1 MSVGPVVNLRFS
13 PTFDTITWDPPS
25 TVGVLSGLTY
35 HLTVTNVNTGV
46 VDINTT
52 TADTSYPLGPLE
64 FCVNYTASVTVL
76 HTSTTIPEHK
86 TARTPGSKY
95 ILYL

>member
-1 MSVGPVVNLRFS
+1 MSVGPVLNPRFS
-13 PTFDTITWDPPS
+13 PTFDIIMWDPPPAA
-25 TVGVLSGLTY
+25 GVLSGLTY
-35 HLTVTNVNTGV
+35 HLTVTNVNTDV

-76 HTSTTIPEHK
+76 HTSTTILEHK